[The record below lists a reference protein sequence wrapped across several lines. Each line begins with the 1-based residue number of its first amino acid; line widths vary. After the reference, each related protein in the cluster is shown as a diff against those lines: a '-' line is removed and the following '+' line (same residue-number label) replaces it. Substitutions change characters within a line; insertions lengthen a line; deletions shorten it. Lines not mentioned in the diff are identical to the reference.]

1 MITKTERP
9 YVYIYPRNTI
19 LVNVNPNP
27 ILSSD
32 LQESLNNLY

>member
-1 MITKTERP
+1 MYT
-9 YVYIYPRNTI
+9 YILARNTI
-19 LVNVNPNP
+19 LVNVNP

>member
-1 MITKTERP
+1 MYT
-9 YVYIYPRNTI
+9 YILARNTI